1 MSMYEKVDSEKVLRT
16 RKMLREF
23 RRDELVEF
31 VEKVKRIDVE
41 KLKKGIGESRL
52 FCDVCFIA
60 KRLANYANACD
71 VLEEF
76 INTDCVGKSE
86 DEELMDFIATGT
98 IGNLM

>member
-1 MSMYEKVDSEKVLRT
+1 MNGKVDSEKVLRT

-31 VEKVKRIDVE
+31 VEKVKQVDVK

-52 FCDVCFIA
+52 FCDICFIA
-60 KRLANYANACD
+60 KRLANYANASD

-76 INTDCVGKSE
+76 IDTDMVKTE
-86 DEELMDFIATGT
+86 DEELMDYIATGT
-98 IGNLM
+98 IGNLL